1 MSSLSLQSFALEYGG
16 ELYGDDVL
24 MSSFSTDTRSLHES
38 DTFIALSGPNHDAHD
53 HVSAAEKAGANALVV
68 ERRVDSVLPQL
79 VVPNALQALG
89 ALAKKWCELHQVPV
103 VAITG
108 SNGKTTVKEMVATI
122 LRQLGPV
129 LATEGNLN
137 NDIGLP
143 LTLLKLRDKHQY
155 AVVEMGANHV
165 GEIGYLSGLAKPD
178 VATITNV
185 SSAHL
190 EGFGS
195 INQIATAKSEI
206 FSGMVPGSMAVVNAD
221 DKFSEQMSNAASH
234 CRRVTF
240 GHAEHADFRC
250 GTIKN
255 KFTIRSHFGT
265 LQPAL
270 ALLGEHNRMNA
281 TAAAAI
287 ASCLDVQIETIK
299 AGLEAMVAVPGR
311 LQRRTSKAGATVID
325 DTYNANPASTKA
337 AIKVLSEQTGERV
350 LVLGDMRELGDDEI
364 SLHADIGNFARDLGI
379 QRLYAVGSLAA
390 HAAHA
395 FGESGMSFSD
405 KDQLLTELSAHH
417 HRSTTFL
424 IKGSR
429 GSRMEE
435 VVAGLMTM
443 RGNGTPS
450 EATLS

>member
-1 MSSLSLQSFALEYGG
+1 MSSLSLQNCAQSLGG
-16 ELYGDDVL
+16 ELHGEDVL
-24 MSSFSTDTRSLHES
+24 MSSFSTDTRTLIAGN
-38 DTFIALSGPNHDAHD
+38 TFIALSGPNHDAHD
-53 HVSAAEKAGANALVV
+53 HVPAAVSAGANALIV
-68 ERRVDSVLPQL
+68 ERRVDSDLPQL
-79 VVPNALQALG
+79 VVSNARLALG
-89 ALAKKWCELHQVPV
+89 TLSRLWCELHQVPV

-129 LATEGNLN
+129 LATKGNLN
-137 NDIGLP
+137 NEVGVP
-143 LTLLKLRDKHQY
+143 LTLLQLRDEHQY
-155 AVVEMGANHV
+155 AVIEMGANHV
-165 GEIGYLSGLAKPD
+165 GEIAYLSSIAKPD

-206 FSGMVPGSMAVVNAD
+206 FSGMSPGSMAVINLD
-221 DKFSEQMSNAASH
+221 DQFSEQMSEAASH

-240 GHAEHADFRC
+240 GRSEGADFRC

-255 KFTIRSHFGT
+255 KFTMRSHFGT

-270 ALLGEHNRMNA
+270 ALLGEHNRINA

-287 ASCLDVQIETIK
+287 VSCLDVQVETIK

-311 LQRRTSKAGATVID
+311 LQRRTSKAGAVVID

-337 AIKVLSEQTGERV
+337 AIKVLAEQPGEKV

-364 SLHADIGNFARDLGI
+364 SLHADIGNAAREAGVG
-379 QRLYAVGSLAA
+379 RLYAVGSLAA

-405 KDQLLTELSAHH
+405 KDQLLNELANHH

-435 VVAGLMTM
+435 IVDGLMTM
-443 RGNGTPS
+443 RGNGAHS
-450 EATLS
+450 EVTLS

>member
-1 MSSLSLQSFALEYGG
+1 MSSLSLQNCEQSLGG
-16 ELYGDDVL
+16 QLHGDDVL
-24 MSSFSTDTRSLHES
+24 LSSFSTDTRSLDAG

-53 HVSAAEKAGANALVV
+53 YVSAAEKAGANALIV
-68 ERRVDSVLPQL
+68 ERKVDSELPQL
-79 VVPNALQALG
+79 VVPDARIALG
-89 ALAKKWCELHQVPV
+89 ALAQLWCELHQVPV

-137 NDIGLP
+137 NDVGVP
-143 LTLLKLRDKHQY
+143 LTLLKLRDRHQY

-178 VATITNV
+178 VASITNV

-195 INQIATAKSEI
+195 LERIAMAKSEI
-206 FSGMVPGSMAVVNAD
+206 FSGMAKDAMAVINID
-221 DKFSEQMSNAASH
+221 DRFAKQMSEAASH

-240 GHAEHADFRC
+240 GHAEEASFRC

-287 ASCLDVQIETIK
+287 VSCLDVQIETIK
-299 AGLEAMVAVPGR
+299 AGLESMVAVPGR
-311 LQRRTSKAGATVID
+311 LQRRVSKAGATVID

-337 AIKVLSEQTGERV
+337 AIKVLAEQTGEKV

-364 SLHADIGNFARDLGI
+364 NLHAAIGNYAREAGI
-379 QRLYAVGSLAA
+379 KRLYAVGGLAA

-395 FGESGMSFSD
+395 FGESGMSFTD
-405 KDQLLTELSAHH
+405 KDQLLKELSNHH

-429 GSRMEE
+429 GSHMEE
-435 VVAGLMTM
+435 VVDGLMTM

-450 EATLS
+450 KATLS